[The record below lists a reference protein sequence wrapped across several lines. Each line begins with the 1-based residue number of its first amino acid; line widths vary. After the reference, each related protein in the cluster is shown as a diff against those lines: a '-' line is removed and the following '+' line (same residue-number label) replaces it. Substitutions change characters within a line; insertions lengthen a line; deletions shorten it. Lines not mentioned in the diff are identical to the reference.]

1 MKNIFKNL
9 FSKKFIKKILYKNEY
24 SPIVN
29 LNDNIQKRKILDVIG
44 GELNPHKVFYIIRRY
59 PGTGLFSNLAYV
71 INHIQIAN
79 RMGFVPIVDMK
90 NYPTVYNEK
99 KKIFGTYNSWEY
111 YFEKLNNFDLDEVYK
126 SKNIIMTDNKFYR
139 DKEFKNKITSS
150 KSLLEIARNQI
161 KIKKPKLKTID
172 FLKKKCSMV
181 KEFLEFIIEAQGIKL
196 QNIL

>member
-44 GELNPHKVFYIIRRY
+44 GELNPDKVFYIIRRY

-139 DKEFKNKITSS
+139 DKEVQLI
-150 KSLLEIARNQI
+150 
-161 KIKKPKLKTID
+161 
-172 FLKKKCSMV
+172 
-181 KEFLEFIIEAQGIKL
+181 
-196 QNIL
+196 

>member
-44 GELNPHKVFYIIRRY
+44 GELNPDKVFYIIRRY

-99 KKIFGTYNSWEY
+99 KKNIW
-111 YFEKLNNFDLDEVYK
+111 DL
-126 SKNIIMTDNKFYR
+126 
-139 DKEFKNKITSS
+139 
-150 KSLLEIARNQI
+150 
-161 KIKKPKLKTID
+161 
-172 FLKKKCSMV
+172 
-181 KEFLEFIIEAQGIKL
+181 
-196 QNIL
+196 